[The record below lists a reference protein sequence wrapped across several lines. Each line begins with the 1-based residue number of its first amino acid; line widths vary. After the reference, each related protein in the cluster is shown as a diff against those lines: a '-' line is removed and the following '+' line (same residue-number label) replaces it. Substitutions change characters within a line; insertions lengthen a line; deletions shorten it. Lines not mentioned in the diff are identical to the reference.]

1 MSVNS
6 RKVVIVGCG
15 FVGSAS
21 AFALMQSKLF
31 SEMVL
36 IDADQ
41 NRAEGEALDIG
52 HGMAFASPMK
62 IYAGT
67 YDDITD
73 AAVIVI
79 TAGAN
84 QQPDETRLDLIK
96 KNSTIMRS
104 IVGEL
109 KKREFH
115 GILLIVSNPVD
126 ILTYIAL
133 KESGYPAN
141 RVIGS
146 GTVLDTGRFRYEL
159 GEHLGVDSR
168 SVHAYIIGEHGDSEL
183 AAWSDA
189 RVGGLPIHDFCELR
203 GHYDHDTAMERIFNS
218 VKNSAYEIIAK
229 KHATYYGI
237 AMAVVRICSA
247 IVRDEQSIMP
257 VSSLMTG
264 EYGIQDV
271 VLSIPSVVDANGIET
286 VVPIELSDQELEAL
300 RNSAAVLKQ
309 MIQEKI
315 ANMEMLI
322 QAGRGLVYNATM
334 LLDQGKPCN
343 KEASIAKC
351 FVTEAYG
358 KITDD
363 ALQIFG
369 GYGLCD
375 EYLISKL
382 YRDARVNRIIEG
394 TNEIQRVVI
403 AKSLLR

>member
-1 MSVNS
+1 MPVNS

-84 QQPDETRLDLIK
+84 QKPDETRLDLVK

-104 IVGEL
+104 IVGEI

-168 SVHAYIIGEHGDSEL
+168 SVHAYIIGEHGDGEL

-300 RNSAAVLKQ
+300 KNSAAVLKQ
-309 MIQEKI
+309 MIRE
-315 ANMEMLI
+315 NC
-322 QAGRGLVYNATM
+322 Y
-334 LLDQGKPCN
+334 
-343 KEASIAKC
+343 S
-351 FVTEAYG
+351 
-358 KITDD
+358 
-363 ALQIFG
+363 
-369 GYGLCD
+369 LCLS
-375 EYLISKL
+375 E
-382 YRDARVNRIIEG
+382 
-394 TNEIQRVVI
+394 
-403 AKSLLR
+403 